1 MSMAY
6 AEVEVS
12 SEKLLGWIEGVDE
25 TKERT
30 REEDWRMEVGR
41 RRGELDSEMAFSFN
55 LPPLLELDCSRIPT
69 RRFSTFSHRY
79 PVETTCSRKKT
90 IRK

>member
-1 MSMAY
+1 MRRDARGKAASKGREKVSMAD

-12 SEKLLGWIEGVDE
+12 SEELLGWIEGVDE

-41 RRGELDSEMAFSFN
+41 RRGELDSVMAFSFN
-55 LPPLLELDCSRIPT
+55 LPPLLELD
-69 RRFSTFSHRY
+69 
-79 PVETTCSRKKT
+79 
-90 IRK
+90 